1 MNNKILLFIPMY
13 NCEKQITR
21 VIAQLTSD
29 ITSHLSQVIL
39 VNNISTDNGEEAAIN
54 YLIENPLPCPIEVL
68 RNNQNYGLGGSHKV
82 AFQYAIRNGFDYL
95 IVLHGDDQGSIHDL
109 KDILQTKIY
118 EQHDCC
124 LGARF
129 MKGSQLKGYS
139 KFRTFGNRVYNI
151 LFQIATGTRIKDM
164 GSGLNMYKTKML
176 ENQFYLKYHDGLMF
190 NYYMLLA
197 NGYYHVNTF
206 YFPISWREDDQVSNV
221 KLMNQ
226 AIRTLWIAVSYFFSN
241 REKFLEKDYR
251 DTMID
256 AYDSTPVYIN
266 KGVSCIT

>member
-1 MNNKILLFIPMY
+1 MKNKIVLFIPMY

-21 VIAQLTSD
+21 VLAQLTPD
-29 ITSHLSQVIL
+29 ICCHIAQVII
-39 VNNISTDNGEEAAIN
+39 VNNISTDDGEQAVID
-54 YLIENPLPCPIEVL
+54 YLKEHSLACPVNLL

-82 AFQYAIRNGFDYL
+82 AFQYATSHNFDYI

-109 KDILQTKIY
+109 KNILDCNIY
-118 EQHDCC
+118 EKYDCC

-151 LFQIATGTRIKDM
+151 LFQIATGTKIKDM

-190 NYYMLLA
+190 NCYMLLA
-197 NGYYHVNTF
+197 NGYNKFNTY

-221 KLMNQ
+221 KLVNQ
-226 AIRTLWIAVSYFFSN
+226 AIRTFWIAFSYFISKKNIFMQK
-241 REKFLEKDYR
+241 EFR
-251 DTMID
+251 DEVIHEYGYQEIYT
-256 AYDSTPVYIN
+256 
-266 KGVSCIT
+266 KE